1 MKTALIYY
9 SYEGNS
15 AFIAETIK
23 ACIAVDVFEIK
34 TAKTKK
40 RKGFAKYFWGGA
52 QVFFGRKPALLPLS
66 VDVNAYDLIILGTPV
81 WASSPAPA
89 LVSFLGKT
97 AISGKKLALYCCH
110 LGGKGDVF
118 KKIKSLLPGN
128 TFVGEIDFQNTASQE
143 KAALKQKVG
152 EWLKTLN

>member
-15 AFIAETIK
+15 ALIAETIK
-23 ACIAVDVFEIK
+23 ACIAVDVYEIK
-34 TAKTKK
+34 TVDRKK
-40 RKGFAKYFWGGA
+40 RKGFAKFFWGGS

-89 LVSFLGKT
+89 LVSFLSKNP
-97 AISGKKLALYCCH
+97 ISGKKLALYCCH

-118 KKIKSLLPGN
+118 EKIKSLLPGN
-128 TFVGEIDFQNTASQE
+128 TFVGEIDFQNTSSQD
-143 KAALKQKVG
+143 KTALKQKVS
-152 EWLKTLN
+152 EWVKTFN

>member
-9 SYEGNS
+9 SYEGSS
-15 AFIAETIK
+15 ALIAETIK
-23 ACIAVDVFEIK
+23 DALAVDVFEIK
-34 TAKTKK
+34 TVDRKK
-40 RKGFAKYFWGGA
+40 RKGFAKFFWGGS
-52 QVFFGRKPALLPLS
+52 QVFFGRKPRLLPLS
-66 VDVNAYDLIILGTPV
+66 VDINAYDLIILGTPV

-89 LVSFLGKT
+89 LVSFLSKT

-118 KKIKSLLPGN
+118 EKIKSLLPGN

-143 KAALKQKVG
+143 KSALQQKVS
-152 EWLKTLN
+152 EWVKTLN